1 MTLDWI
7 IERLKVSGNGTKQ
20 EVLNALENAN
30 TDELLELGVS
40 CFKKVIKPVVD
51 EIVKVCDSE
60 DLKQKIKE
68 YMEMLHS
75 GTNGESN

>member
-1 MTLDWI
+1 MELEWI
-7 IERLKVSGNGTKQ
+7 IKKLRISGSGTKQ

-30 TDELLELGVS
+30 ADELLELGVS
-40 CFKKVIKPVVD
+40 CLKKVIKPVVD

-68 YMEMLHS
+68 YMDMLHS
-75 GTNGESN
+75 EHNLETN